1 MIDTTNSL
9 IIKDI
14 DPKFRYSQSSTN
26 STNINEIDYNLYCF
40 SQGYKNQEKGYWR
53 GVLRNK
59 NIDFD
64 LRFNKDWNRR
74 IELEGDSFEK
84 SDLASISKISNELIA
99 FVNDNE
105 IGWDSA
111 RFQNFKKKQIQT
123 GGKKQKNKEWL
134 LSNGVKRK
142 SGTLELRTQNYKQF
156 EEREKNKELK
166 KAYITTQAKQQE
178 EKLAY
183 TAGKQYGYSDKK
195 PSGDTLPKSIR
206 TGADT
211 FNSLNTL
218 NSSYNINEQRTSYG
232 TGEKIKRIESNFI
245 EEKTDKNYPRRNLGA
260 EYGYGQ
266 LKTQKTEPEFKAYG
280 KDQNYNIYQK
290 QGVQGQG
297 KTLMQ
302 YDKDRYKTTVDQGKE
317 YKKSSI
323 EKGKGYKKVSVE
335 KGQGYKKTSVEKGQG
350 YKQTIVDQG
359 QGYKKASPKGLDMKS
374 SYGAKYYSGKKE
386 TKEFKYGQ
394 KGTYSDQK
402 DNLLIKK
409 SSDTDKAPN
418 LVRLEISVEK
428 KKKDKV
434 ERQPEP
440 RTHER
445 LCSSK
450 KRKLSYE
457 KDGKPLKNTSRL
469 NVSTE
474 KKKEPKPRL
483 DNIGRLEISAEKKK
497 KERVER
503 KPGSRKHDRIHSSK
517 KKRKLSYDK
526 DGKPLTN
533 TARLNVSTE
542 KKKEPKPRLDNHSS
556 VEVSVERK
564 EKKERFE
571 RKPGPRKHDRIHS
584 SKKKRKMSYDKDGKP
599 LTNTARLNVSTEK
612 KKEPK
617 PRLDNYS
624 RLEVSAEKKEKERI
638 ERKTGP
644 RKHDRIHSS
653 KKKRKM
659 SYDKDGK
666 PLTNTARLN
675 VSTEKKKEP
684 KPRLDN
690 FSRLEVSIDKERRAS
705 IKRTDSSF
713 ERVERAK
720 LPQRKPYD
728 TSKNYQIKTDKKSS
742 ISKKYDTQKPQIQ
755 LYTFEKT
762 TYERP
767 KQQQTLQPITT
778 IKTKSYQQSPQ
789 QTYKPL
795 AGTLK
800 TKSDKESPKKPYQSS
815 ATSRS
820 KKPYQPSPQQTYQPT
835 KIDLSKKSYQQSPQQ
850 TYQPSYLQNQPQTQS
865 QKKLQ
870 VSSITKKIQQQSS
883 YAKPT
888 QGPSSNA
895 GVYTSSKP
903 QQTLKPSQY
912 PKYQIQSDS
921 KLKGSIKDDKYKV
934 QKGELTKKFDLK
946 VEKPKEMKKQQTTY
960 DLKKII
966 KKTQLKPGD
975 YNIYETKVGDR
986 ADNIG
991 RLDVS
996 IEKKK
1001 KDKEERKP
1009 EPRTHERLCSSKK
1022 RKLSYGKDGK
1032 PLKNTSRLNVS
1043 TEKKKEPKPRL
1054 DNIGR
1059 LEISAEKK
1067 KKERVERKP
1076 GSRKHDRIHSSKK
1089 KRKLSY
1095 DKDGKPLTN
1104 TARLNVSTEKKKQ
1117 PKPRLDNIGRL
1128 EISVEKKKKKV
1139 ERKPGSRKHDRI
1151 HSSKKKRKLSYDKDG
1166 KPLTNT
1172 ARLNVSTEKKK
1183 EPKQRLD
1190 NYSRLEVSVEGKE
1203 KKERLER
1210 KTGPRKHDRIHSSK
1224 KKRKMSYDKDGK
1236 PLTNTARL
1244 NVSTEKKKEPKPRL
1258 DNFSRLEVSVEG
1270 KKKKESI
1277 ERKPG
1282 SRKHD
1287 RVLSSK
1293 KKRKESYDS
1302 EGNLLTNTT
1311 RLSVG
1316 FEKNKLKYLE
1326 KDDNNESKNKER
1338 YDTFKNKKTEFAT
1351 KKYPVSSY
1359 KPQGQKQGIQTTTS
1373 SYSSYVKTET
1383 GTPKAPL
1390 KTQQIQTKKQSSIA
1404 DKYKITKPSYN
1415 YPASDK
1421 KGIQSYPSESR
1432 IQTQPAQ
1439 LKKYPTALSGSLQK
1453 PQATLTYNK
1462 NKPYVPSSDYQKS
1475 SLTRSSQKQQQ
1486 GLTKDDRDNNNFT
1499 YVSGSSTLK
1508 TDAYTKKAQHGRLN
1522 KSVGAFDTFTFS
1534 SQKSY
1539 AQPSSVVE
1547 DKKRY
1552 VPSGQRAS
1560 SVPKKVTH
1568 LDKRGQ
1574 TGYQQTPTNIK
1585 YDQYKKG
1592 QQSEQN
1598 LLAKYKT
1605 EYPSKPYLKTER
1617 SYFQPTSK
1625 QSESVKIDL
1634 SKYLKNQQTPS
1645 KTQKSTKP
1653 SGKETEQ
1660 PEIYEYYPLSK
1671 TDQKDKLSQISKKKT
1686 STTGAGSG
1694 MKYQP
1699 KTAQKQLYKPS
1710 TISQDDIYEYNPISK
1725 KNIYEYKPASQLAA
1739 KKGID
1744 QRRNL
1749 AQSAEAGYKKGMTAI
1764 NRSTFQNLFDK
1775 NKQITI
1781 NLDKYKTGRIEGD
1794 SRFDKGMKTP
1804 SSYLNQKDKIG
1815 GQSLNNRYQISPSTD
1830 QSKKDSSQR
1839 SQSIQNTFV
1848 PVSASYKGAMA
1859 YFKLQFLTTKEV
1871 CEKFWKSIDSGELSK
1886 SMFESQKFS
1895 GTASRLSNYVSP
1907 EKNKYSKLSL
1917 SNENTQ
1923 SSSKNLKNGF
1933 TFKFGNKGMSN
1944 STSESIIRNF
1954 KDTRQSYKSGYN

>member
-1 MIDTTNSL
+1 
-9 IIKDI
+9 
-14 DPKFRYSQSSTN
+14 
-26 STNINEIDYNLYCF
+26 
-40 SQGYKNQEKGYWR
+40 
-53 GVLRNK
+53 
-59 NIDFD
+59 
-64 LRFNKDWNRR
+64 
-74 IELEGDSFEK
+74 
-84 SDLASISKISNELIA
+84 
-99 FVNDNE
+99 
-105 IGWDSA
+105 
-111 RFQNFKKKQIQT
+111 
-123 GGKKQKNKEWL
+123 
-134 LSNGVKRK
+134 
-142 SGTLELRTQNYKQF
+142 
-156 EEREKNKELK
+156 
-166 KAYITTQAKQQE
+166 
-178 EKLAY
+178 
-183 TAGKQYGYSDKK
+183 
-195 PSGDTLPKSIR
+195 
-206 TGADT
+206 
-211 FNSLNTL
+211 
-218 NSSYNINEQRTSYG
+218 
-232 TGEKIKRIESNFI
+232 
-245 EEKTDKNYPRRNLGA
+245 
-260 EYGYGQ
+260 
-266 LKTQKTEPEFKAYG
+266 
-280 KDQNYNIYQK
+280 
-290 QGVQGQG
+290 
-297 KTLMQ
+297 
-302 YDKDRYKTTVDQGKE
+302 
-317 YKKSSI
+317 
-323 EKGKGYKKVSVE
+323 
-335 KGQGYKKTSVEKGQG
+335 
-350 YKQTIVDQG
+350 
-359 QGYKKASPKGLDMKS
+359 
-374 SYGAKYYSGKKE
+374 
-386 TKEFKYGQ
+386 
-394 KGTYSDQK
+394 
-402 DNLLIKK
+402 
-409 SSDTDKAPN
+409 
-418 LVRLEISVEK
+418 
-428 KKKDKV
+428 
-434 ERQPEP
+434 
-440 RTHER
+440 
-445 LCSSK
+445 
-450 KRKLSYE
+450 
-457 KDGKPLKNTSRL
+457 
-469 NVSTE
+469 
-474 KKKEPKPRL
+474 
-483 DNIGRLEISAEKKK
+483 
-497 KERVER
+497 
-503 KPGSRKHDRIHSSK
+503 
-517 KKRKLSYDK
+517 
-526 DGKPLTN
+526 
-533 TARLNVSTE
+533 
-542 KKKEPKPRLDNHSS
+542 
-556 VEVSVERK
+556 
-564 EKKERFE
+564 
-571 RKPGPRKHDRIHS
+571 
-584 SKKKRKMSYDKDGKP
+584 MSYDKDGKP

-612 KKEPK
+612 KK
-617 PRLDNYS
+617 
-624 RLEVSAEKKEKERI
+624 
-638 ERKTGP
+638 G
-644 RKHDRIHSS
+644 
-653 KKKRKM
+653 
-659 SYDKDGK
+659 
-666 PLTNTARLN
+666 
-675 VSTEKKKEP
+675 
-684 KPRLDN
+684 
-690 FSRLEVSIDKERRAS
+690 
-705 IKRTDSSF
+705 
-713 ERVERAK
+713 
-720 LPQRKPYD
+720 
-728 TSKNYQIKTDKKSS
+728 
-742 ISKKYDTQKPQIQ
+742 
-755 LYTFEKT
+755 
-762 TYERP
+762 
-767 KQQQTLQPITT
+767 
-778 IKTKSYQQSPQ
+778 
-789 QTYKPL
+789 
-795 AGTLK
+795 
-800 TKSDKESPKKPYQSS
+800 
-815 ATSRS
+815 
-820 KKPYQPSPQQTYQPT
+820 
-835 KIDLSKKSYQQSPQQ
+835 
-850 TYQPSYLQNQPQTQS
+850 
-865 QKKLQ
+865 
-870 VSSITKKIQQQSS
+870 
-883 YAKPT
+883 
-888 QGPSSNA
+888 
-895 GVYTSSKP
+895 
-903 QQTLKPSQY
+903 
-912 PKYQIQSDS
+912 
-921 KLKGSIKDDKYKV
+921 
-934 QKGELTKKFDLK
+934 
-946 VEKPKEMKKQQTTY
+946 
-960 DLKKII
+960 
-966 KKTQLKPGD
+966 
-975 YNIYETKVGDR
+975 
-986 ADNIG
+986 
-991 RLDVS
+991 
-996 IEKKK
+996 
-1001 KDKEERKP
+1001 
-1009 EPRTHERLCSSKK
+1009 
-1022 RKLSYGKDGK
+1022 
-1032 PLKNTSRLNVS
+1032 
-1043 TEKKKEPKPRL
+1043 
-1054 DNIGR
+1054 
-1059 LEISAEKK
+1059 
-1067 KKERVERKP
+1067 
-1076 GSRKHDRIHSSKK
+1076 
-1089 KRKLSY
+1089 
-1095 DKDGKPLTN
+1095 
-1104 TARLNVSTEKKKQ
+1104 
-1117 PKPRLDNIGRL
+1117 
-1128 EISVEKKKKKV
+1128 
-1139 ERKPGSRKHDRI
+1139 
-1151 HSSKKKRKLSYDKDG
+1151 
-1166 KPLTNT
+1166 
-1172 ARLNVSTEKKK
+1172 
-1183 EPKQRLD
+1183 
-1190 NYSRLEVSVEGKE
+1190 
-1203 KKERLER
+1203 
-1210 KTGPRKHDRIHSSK
+1210 
-1224 KKRKMSYDKDGK
+1224 
-1236 PLTNTARL
+1236 
-1244 NVSTEKKKEPKPRL
+1244 PKPRL

-1359 KPQGQKQGIQTTTS
+1359 KPKGQKQGIQTTTS

-1404 DKYKITKPSYN
+1404 EKYKITKPSYN

-1534 SQKSY
+1534 SQKPY

-1634 SKYLKNQQTPS
+1634 SKYLKNQQTSS

-1886 SMFESQKFS
+1886 SMFDSQRFS

-1923 SSSKNLKNGF
+1923 SSSKDLKNGF
-1933 TFKFGNKGMSN
+1933 IFKFGNKGMSN